1 MGIIYIRNHR
11 QICMYNLCGV
21 YFIPSFLPHKHQ
33 IQTQSH
39 PDLMVDVILML
50 VPAAL
55 HFGQERPSSPGVVG
69 IHIRVKAAAQTADY
83 LRLVENTLNRYTR
96 KKSQKTHHH

>member
-1 MGIIYIRNHR
+1 
-11 QICMYNLCGV
+11 MYSQFGV
-21 YFIPSFLPHKHQ
+21 YFIPSFMPHKHQ

-55 HFGQERPSSPGVVG
+55 HFGQEWPSSPGVVG
-69 IHIRVKAAAQTADY
+69 IHIRVKAAAQTAYY
-83 LRLVENTLNRYTR
+83 LGLVENTLNRYTR
-96 KKSQKTHHH
+96 KKNQNTHQH